1 METKQQ
7 TQPDI
12 FQATCLS
19 RQVLIL
25 IADQWTPL
33 VIYALEEGTMR
44 FGQLLKRIDGI
55 SKKMLTQTLRAMER
69 NGLVQRVVY
78 PVVPPVVEY
87 SLTPL
92 GQTLIEPMKALRSWA
107 YEHLQEVAQARTVY
121 DQRDHTQLQE
131 EVASLVQQR

>member
-7 TQPDI
+7 IQPDI
-12 FQATCLS
+12 FQANCLS
-19 RQVLIL
+19 RHVLEL

-33 VIYALEEGTMR
+33 VIYALEDGTMR

-69 NGLVQRVVY
+69 NGLVKRVVY

-92 GQTLIEPMKALRSWA
+92 GQTLIEAANALRVWA
-107 YEHLQEVAQARTVY
+107 YAHLQEVADARMAY
-121 DQRDHTQLQE
+121 DQRGHTSIQDE
-131 EVASLVQQR
+131 TASLVQQR

>member
-12 FQATCLS
+12 FQEDCLS
-19 RQVLIL
+19 RHVLKL

-33 VIYALEEGTMR
+33 VIYALEDGTMR

-92 GQTLIEPMKALRSWA
+92 GQTLVEAANALRVWA
-107 YEHLQEVAQARTVY
+107 YAHLQEVADARTTY
-121 DQRDHTQLQE
+121 DQRGHTPIQNE
-131 EVASLVQQR
+131 TASLVQQR

>member
-1 METKQQ
+1 METTQQ

-12 FQATCLS
+12 FQANCLS
-19 RQVLIL
+19 RHVLQL

-55 SKKMLTQTLRAMER
+55 SKKMLTQTLRTMER

-92 GQTLIEPMKALRSWA
+92 GQTLREPMEVLRVWA
-107 YEHLQEVAQARTVY
+107 YGHLQEVAHAQTTY
-121 DQRDHTQLQE
+121 DQRDHTPLQE
-131 EVASLVQQR
+131 ATASLVQQR